1 MPTGEKITLRA
12 YEVVK
17 NVEQRWSSAESDA
30 EHSERVKKIIDSMKV
45 VKMYFFYRNNVYFC
59 CNCTVPCTRGNITEE
74 NEKIT

>member
-30 EHSERVKKIIDSMKV
+30 EHSERVNKIIDSMKV
-45 VKMYFFYRNNVYFC
+45 VKMYFFIVTMFIFVV
-59 CNCTVPCTRGNITEE
+59 TVQYHVREE
-74 NEKIT
+74 I

>member
-30 EHSERVKKIIDSMKV
+30 EHSERVNKIIDSMRV
-45 VKMYFFYRNNVYFC
+45 VKMYFFIVTMFIFVV
-59 CNCTVPCTRGNITEE
+59 TVQYHVREE
-74 NEKIT
+74 I